1 MMIKNLMTATT
12 ALCLFACQQTKTN
25 TINTEVQQLEKEVLA
40 IHDEVM
46 PKMSEVI
53 SLTHYLDSLV
63 KHAPE
68 QDSLVMLSSLLKK
81 ADKDMMHWMRNYK
94 SPEQPYDTASIQ
106 YLQKEKLRVV
116 QLKLDINNALQ
127 LARPYK
133 K

>member
-1 MMIKNLMTATT
+1 MFKNLMTATT
-12 ALCLFACQQTKTN
+12 ALCLFACQETKTN
-25 TINTEVQQLEKEVLA
+25 TINIDVQQLEKEVLA

-53 SLTHYLDSLV
+53 SLTHYLDSVV
-63 KHAPE
+63 KYKPG
-68 QDSLVMLSSLLKK
+68 QDSLVMVSSLLKK
-81 ADKDMMHWMRNYK
+81 ADKDMMHWMRSYK

-106 YLQKEKLRVV
+106 YLQKEKLKVV

-127 LARPYK
+127 LARPFK

>member
-1 MMIKNLMTATT
+1 
-12 ALCLFACQQTKTN
+12 
-25 TINTEVQQLEKEVLA
+25 
-40 IHDEVM
+40 M

-53 SLTHYLDSLV
+53 LLTHHLDSLGN
-63 KHAPE
+63 HAPQ

>member
-1 MMIKNLMTATT
+1 MIKNLMTATA

-53 SLTHYLDSLV
+53 LLTHHLDSLGN
-63 KHAPE
+63 HAPQ